1 MLRLFQTMRVTEL
14 NFYREVEISLKC
26 WIRFI
31 LMLRPEME
39 KPGLIFVSS
48 KDIHQ
53 DQVINIT
60 NTRLAITNTRNSTS
74 ASRQKSA
81 DKALNNSREAEE
93 ARATAD
99 ETSSNAM
106 GNAIGVDQRWESSE

>member
-1 MLRLFQTMRVTEL
+1 MRVTDL

-106 GNAIGVDQRWESSE
+106 DQGWESSE